1 MILVSREPRPPPK
14 SLSDVPRFQGSWCS
28 QLSSEHKVVTGTRKS
43 SQQETTA
50 NQMIRLHELMAKSTR
65 KLQDGVVGYTQVT
78 GT

>member
-1 MILVSREPRPPPK
+1 MSLRFRVPGALSCLLNTKLSLVPE
-14 SLSDVPRFQGSWCS
+14 Q
-28 QLSSEHKVVTGTRKS
+28 S

-50 NQMIRLHELMAKSTR
+50 NQMIRLHELMAESTR